1 MPTMTPTQ
9 VPALTA
15 LVPMLHVASVA
26 RTVAFYQRLGFQP
39 GTTFTPPG
47 EAEPSF
53 AWLQSGGASLMVV
66 RAGAPIDPAQQAVI
80 LTLYC
85 EDVPAF
91 RGSLEAAGVAV
102 GALTYPA
109 ERPRG
114 RFRLTDPDG
123 YDLAVTHT

>member
-1 MPTMTPTQ
+1 MPTMTR
-9 VPALTA
+9 VGLPALSA
-15 LVPMLHVASVA
+15 LVPMVHVASVA
-26 RTVAFYQRLGFQP
+26 RSVAYYERLGFEVANA
-39 GTTFTPPG
+39 FTPPG

-66 RAGAPIDPAQQAVI
+66 RASVPIDPAQQGVI

-85 EDVPAF
+85 ADVRAF
-91 RGSLEAAGVAV
+91 HVALEQAGVAV
-102 GALTYPA
+102 EPITYPA

-123 YDLAVTHT
+123 YDLAVTHA